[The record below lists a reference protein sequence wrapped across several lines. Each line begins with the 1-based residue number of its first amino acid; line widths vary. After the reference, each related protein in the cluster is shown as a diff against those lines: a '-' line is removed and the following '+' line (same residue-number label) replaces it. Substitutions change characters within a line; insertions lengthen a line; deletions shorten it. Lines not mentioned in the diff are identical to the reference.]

1 MMYQEMVVTKELLSG
16 VQLEMNSIY
25 KSLEDIRRNSYI
37 SAQCSKIAARN
48 SKALKYIALING

>member
-1 MMYQEMVVTKELLSG
+1 MVVTKELLSG